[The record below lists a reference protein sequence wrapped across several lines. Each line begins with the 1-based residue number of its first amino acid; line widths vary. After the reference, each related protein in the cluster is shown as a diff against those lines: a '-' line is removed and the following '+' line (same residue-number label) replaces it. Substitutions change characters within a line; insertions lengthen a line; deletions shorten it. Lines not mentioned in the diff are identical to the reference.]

1 MFPYYRLN
9 KIFHHIHNEQMVPV
23 TSLCE
28 LFNITDRTL
37 RTYIQMM
44 NNTLEKHGA
53 IIKLKRKCGYYIE
66 VMDQAQYDAFLIELA
81 QTEKYSIELDSTK
94 DRVKHLLNI
103 LMYQK
108 EYISLEELAE
118 QVFVS
123 INTLKNYIKTL
134 NDLLSKYDLELIT
147 KASLGVKIIG
157 DENNKRKCLLE
168 SILNKNLQDYITE
181 FSKEEHLLF
190 KGIDLNQLRD
200 ILYHKLKILDI
211 EINDYNFKNLVIHFA
226 LMISRIKKNYC
237 IETNIDFKID
247 SSCLDLIEDLSHEI
261 EKHFNLH
268 IPEGEKQYMYSH
280 LVANSHLD
288 DLINKDIQIKELVF
302 DLLNTIYLD
311 YNFDLRNDEILSND
325 LFLHLNSML
334 NTKYLALN
342 KRNPLLNTIKANFP
356 LAFDI
361 TLSCVTKVF
370 KNLPYQLTED
380 EVGYISLH
388 IGAGLER
395 CFSGSIKVKNVIL
408 ICGSGQ
414 ATSRMLETRLNIFFK
429 DKIHI
434 HSCMS
439 YNHFMNYPKSELI
452 NIDFVISTIPITT
465 DIPHVVV
472 NFALQRQDIEAIS
485 RLLTQISHNKTKN
498 AIDFFDKNLFL
509 YLEECHSKTDLLNQM
524 FEVMKE
530 NDVIDE
536 EFIES
541 VLERETLSK
550 TNMNDLFALPH
561 PIKLCAKQT
570 KVAVAISKDPILW
583 GENASAQVIF
593 LLAIKQ
599 GDQQNIEHLYDI
611 FIEIVKN
618 TSLLQQLLQSTT
630 FEDFIT
636 RLYTNTNN

>member
-9 KIFHHIHNEQMVPV
+9 KIFHHVHKEQIA
-23 TSLCE
+23 SIQYLCG

-37 RTYIQMM
+37 RTYIQII
-44 NNTLEKHGA
+44 NNTLEENGA

-66 VMDQAQYDAFLIELA
+66 ITDQHKYDEFLIKLA

-94 DRVKHLLNI
+94 DRMKHLLNI
-103 LMYQK
+103 LMYQND
-108 EYISLEELAE
+108 YIVLDELAE

-123 INTLKNYIKTL
+123 INTLKNYIKSL
-134 NDLLSKYDLELIT
+134 NDILCKYNLELIT
-147 KASLGVKIIG
+147 KANLGVKIIG
-157 DENNKRKCLLE
+157 NENNKRKCLLE
-168 SILNKNLQDYITE
+168 SILNNNLQNYITE
-181 FSKEEHLLF
+181 FSKDEHILF
-190 KGIDLNQLRD
+190 KDIELTKLRD
-200 ILYHKLKILDI
+200 IIYHKLKALDI

-237 IETNIDFKID
+237 IETNFNLKID
-247 SSCLDLIEDLSHEI
+247 SSGQYLIDDIVKEI
-261 EKHFNLH
+261 EEHFSVR
-268 IPEGEKQYMYSH
+268 IPEGEKQYIYSH
-280 LVANSHLD
+280 LVANTHIDELM
-288 DLINKDIQIKELVF
+288 NADIKIKETIS

-325 LFLHLNSML
+325 LFVHLNSIL
-334 NTKYLALN
+334 NAKYLALN
-342 KRNPLLNTIKANFP
+342 KRNPLLNTIKSNFP

-370 KNLPYQLTED
+370 KNLPYRLTED

-414 ATSRMLETRLNIFFK
+414 ATARMLETRLNIFFK
-429 DKIHI
+429 DKINI
-434 HSCMS
+434 ISRMS
-439 YNHFMNYPKSELI
+439 YNNFMNYPKSELI
-452 NIDFVISTIPITT
+452 NIDFVISTIPISTE
-465 DIPHVVV
+465 IPNVTV
-472 NFALQRQDIEAIS
+472 NFALQSQDIEAIS
-485 RLLTQISHNKTKN
+485 RLLNKISHNKTKN
-498 AIDFFDKNLFL
+498 VIDFFDKKLFL
-509 YLEECHSKTDLLNQM
+509 YLEKCNSKTELLDQM
-524 FEVMKE
+524 FQVMKQ
-530 NDVIDE
+530 NDIIDDEFIASVID
-536 EFIES
+536 
-541 VLERETLSK
+541 RENLSK

-570 KVAVAISKDPILW
+570 KVAVAIIQEPVLW
-583 GENASAQVIF
+583 GEDATVQIVF

-611 FIEIVKN
+611 FIEIVNN
-618 TSLLQQLLQSTT
+618 TTLLQQILQSNT

-636 RLYTNTNN
+636 SLYTNTDN